1 MSKEKKESELR
12 KLAKLLAK
20 LKTGWWK
27 SHHEKDW
34 VGTIRLMAQL
44 YVKLYKVSFEI
55 AEKIVDFRV
64 EAAREHD
71 LAEKP
76 GISKE
81 KSDEH
86 WRNAEKLNEKHFFML
101 EKHRQR

>member
-1 MSKEKKESELR
+1 MNKESELR
-12 KLAKLLAK
+12 KLAKLLAG
-20 LKTGWWK
+20 LETGWWK

-44 YVKLYKVSFEI
+44 YAKLYKMPFEI
-55 AEKIVDFRV
+55 AEEIIGFRV

-76 GISKE
+76 GISEKE
-81 KSDEH
+81 SDKH
-86 WRNAEKLNEKHFFML
+86 WRKAEELNEEHFFML
-101 EKHRQR
+101 EKYRER

>member
-1 MSKEKKESELR
+1 MSNEHKESELR

-20 LKTGWWK
+20 LETGWWK

-34 VGTIRLMAQL
+34 VGTIRLMTQL
-44 YVKLYKVSFEI
+44 YAKQYNMPFEI
-55 AEKIVDFRV
+55 AEKIVGFRV

-81 KSDEH
+81 ESDEH
-86 WRNAEKLNEKHFFML
+86 WHNAEELNEEHFFML
-101 EKHRQR
+101 EKHRKR